1 MLRQT
6 LNEDTKI
13 QQYFKN
19 NAANDVHDNLIVMI
33 WSHETLSLFWAIS
46 ISHTKLEHNR
56 SKTNMYT
63 TSACLW
69 SLYSRYAVVATAYIC
84 WAVKSDNPGHRGLYD
99 ELNKGSTEQ
108 KSGQRQSGL

>member
-33 WSHETLSLFWAIS
+33 
-46 ISHTKLEHNR
+46 
-56 SKTNMYT
+56 
-63 TSACLW
+63 
-69 SLYSRYAVVATAYIC
+69 
-84 WAVKSDNPGHRGLYD
+84 
-99 ELNKGSTEQ
+99 
-108 KSGQRQSGL
+108 